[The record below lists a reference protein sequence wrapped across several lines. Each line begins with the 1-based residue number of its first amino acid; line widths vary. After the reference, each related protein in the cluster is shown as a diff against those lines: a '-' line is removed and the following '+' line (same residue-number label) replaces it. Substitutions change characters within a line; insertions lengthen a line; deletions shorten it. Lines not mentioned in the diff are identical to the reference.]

1 MGLSKLFGKKPPE
14 GKAQEFDNIFWG
26 TTTPILLTLGSAIA
40 QIRARGNCSVTVNN
54 PQIYAQMLG
63 DSSRMATQ
71 VKAIIVNKVTDALF
85 EVSRGKTDL
94 IDIISSSD
102 DMAEMVK
109 AIAEPA
115 LNGIGLTLKNFE
127 IQAIER
133 V

>member
-1 MGLSKLFGKKPPE
+1 MGLSKLFGKKPSE
-14 GKAQEFDNIFWG
+14 GKTQEFENIFWG
-26 TTTPILLTLGSAIA
+26 TTTPVLLTLGYVIV
-40 QIRARGNCSVTVNN
+40 QIRARGSCSVAINN
-54 PQIYAQMLG
+54 PQIYTQMLG

-71 VKAIIVNKVTDALF
+71 VKAIIVNKVTDSLF

-102 DMAEMVK
+102 EMAEMVK

-115 LNGIGLTLKNFE
+115 LNGVGLTLKQFE

>member
-1 MGLSKLFGKKPPE
+1 MGLSKLFGKKPSE
-14 GKAQEFDNIFWG
+14 GKTQEFENIFWG
-26 TTTPILLTLGSAIA
+26 TTTPVLLTLGNVIV
-40 QIRARGNCSVTVNN
+40 QIRARGSCSVAINN
-54 PQIYAQMLG
+54 PQIYTQMLG

-71 VKAIIVNKVTDALF
+71 VKAIIVNKVTDSLF

-102 DMAEMVK
+102 EMAEMVK

-115 LNGIGLTLKNFE
+115 LNGVGLTLKQFE

>member
-1 MGLSKLFGKKPPE
+1 MGLSKLFGKKPSE
-14 GKAQEFDNIFWG
+14 GKVQEFDNILWG
-26 TTTPILLTLGSAIA
+26 TTTPVLLTLGSRNA
-40 QIRARGNCSVTVNN
+40 QIRVRGSCSVAVNN
-54 PQIYAQMLG
+54 PQLFAQMLG

-85 EVSRGKTDL
+85 EVSLGKTEL

-102 DMAEMVK
+102 EMADMVK

-115 LNGIGLTLKNFE
+115 MNGVGLTLKQFE